1 LFIIYRPI
9 ASIYLPAVERN
20 YCAYDIAM
28 AFYNA
33 GIFMANVVSIEK
45 TKGINNRVYIGIER
59 WLDTEVAYN
68 FIMRLCNPCL
78 ETRFIHNNKHE
89 LWWAVH
95 INKFPHKLLS
105 PGRQNRTISN
115 FKPSTFEEESL
126 EKTFEEQF
134 REEKYDWVDILL
146 EKMESDKRFRYEQP
160 SLEYQDFRPFYQE

>member
-1 LFIIYRPI
+1 MFIIYRPI

-45 TKGINNRVYIGIER
+45 TKDFKNRVYIGIER

-68 FIMRLCNPCL
+68 FIMRLCNPCV
-78 ETRFIHNNKHE
+78 ETRFVHNNEHE
-89 LWWAVH
+89 LWWAVQ

-105 PGRQNRTISN
+105 QGRQNRAISN
-115 FKPSTFEEESL
+115 FKPS
-126 EKTFEEQF
+126 KFEEQF
-134 REEKYDWVDILL
+134 LEEKYDLVDILL

-160 SLEYQDFRPFYQE
+160 SLEYQDFGPFYQEYI